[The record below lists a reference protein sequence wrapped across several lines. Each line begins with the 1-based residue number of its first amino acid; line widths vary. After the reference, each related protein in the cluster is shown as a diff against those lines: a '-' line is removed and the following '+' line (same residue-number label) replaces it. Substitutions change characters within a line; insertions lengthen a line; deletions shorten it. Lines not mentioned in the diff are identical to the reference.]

1 MECGNVPT
9 TIYSDRYRKKN
20 LMQVKDAV
28 VLVTGANRGIGAEFV
43 AQLKERGAARIYAA
57 SRHVSAIDVEGVE
70 PIGLDIT
77 NPSQVRAA
85 ADVARDVHILIN
97 NAGISTG
104 TSVVSGDVADI
115 RREMDTNF
123 FGPLLM
129 TQAFAPIL
137 KANGGGA
144 VLNVVSALSWFSA
157 PGVGA
162 YAASKA
168 AAWSLTDSTRLELA
182 NQGTQ
187 VVGVH
192 MGLVDTDMAAGLE
205 APKIS
210 PASLAAAGLDA
221 IELGLD
227 EVLADDWSRLVKSGL
242 TLDPSERYGQLFSA
256 MVAS

>member
-1 MECGNVPT
+1 
-9 TIYSDRYRKKN
+9 
-20 LMQVKDAV
+20 MQLNNAV

-43 AQLKERGAARIYAA
+43 AQLKQRGASKIYAA
-57 SRHVSAIDVEGVE
+57 SRDGAIDVDGVE
-70 PIGLDIT
+70 PIKLDIT
-77 NPSQVRAA
+77 DPAQIHAA
-85 ADVARDVHILIN
+85 AAAASDVQVLIN

-144 VLNVVSALSWFSA
+144 IVNVVSALSWFTLPSA
-157 PGVGA
+157 GA

-182 NQGTQ
+182 DQGIQ

-192 MGLVDTDMAAGLE
+192 MGLVDTDMTAGTD

-210 PASLAAAGLDA
+210 PVSLAAAGLDA
-221 IELGLD
+221 IESGAD
-227 EVLADDWSRLVKSGL
+227 EVLGDDWAKLVKSGL
-242 TLDPSERYGQLFSA
+242 TLTPSERYEQLFAALSG
-256 MVAS
+256 S

>member
-1 MECGNVPT
+1 
-9 TIYSDRYRKKN
+9 
-20 LMQVKDAV
+20 MQLKSAV

-43 AQLKERGAARIYAA
+43 AQLKERGVAKIYAA
-57 SRHVSAIDVEGVE
+57 SRDGAIDVDGVE
-70 PIGLDIT
+70 PIRLDIT
-77 NPSQVRAA
+77 DPSQIQAA
-85 ADVARDVHILIN
+85 AKGAGDVQVLIN

-123 FGPLLM
+123 YGPLLM

-144 VLNVVSALSWFSA
+144 ILNVVSALSWFSV
-157 PGVGA
+157 PGAGA

-168 AAWSLTDSTRLELA
+168 AAWSLTDSARLELA
-182 NQGTQ
+182 DQGTH

-192 MGLVDTDMAAGLE
+192 MGMVDTDMAAGVD

-210 PASLAAAGLDA
+210 PTALANAGLDA
-221 IELGLD
+221 IESGLD
-227 EVLADDWSRLVKSGL
+227 EVLADDWAKFVKSGL
-242 TLDPSERYGQLFSA
+242 ALGPSERYGQLFSA
-256 MVAS
+256 LSGS

>member
-1 MECGNVPT
+1 MGDVMHIEN
-9 TIYSDRYRKKN
+9 
-20 LMQVKDAV
+20 AV

-43 AQLKERGAARIYAA
+43 AQLKQRGAAKIYAA
-57 SRHVSAIDVEGVE
+57 SRGGDVAVEGVE
-70 PIGLDIT
+70 PIRLDIT
-77 NPSQVRAA
+77 DPAQIQAA
-85 ADVARDVHILIN
+85 ATEAGDVQVVIN

-144 VLNVVSALSWFSA
+144 IVNVASALSWFTA
-157 PGVGA
+157 PGAGA

-182 NQGTQ
+182 EQGTH

-192 MGLVDTDMAAGLE
+192 MGLVDTDMGAGVD
-205 APKIS
+205 APKIAPS
-210 PASLAAAGLDA
+210 AVASAALDA
-221 IELGLD
+221 VESGRD
-227 EVLADDWSRLVKSGL
+227 EVLADEWAKLVKSGL
-242 TLDPSERYGQLFSA
+242 TLAPSARYAQIFAALSGS
-256 MVAS
+256 